1 MKFTVGTAAK
11 ETGKA
16 KSTISRYISKGKISA
31 IKTKGGSYEI
41 DAAELFR
48 VFPKVERSNS
58 SSNSQMERSAT
69 HKNTDETLVLEAK
82 LEALQEERERERRQL
97 EQTIEDL
104 RRRLDAESEE
114 RRGLTLMLTDMR
126 SKKKTVLDRIFGINQ
141 ARRGS

>member
-31 IKTKGGSYEI
+31 VKTKGGSYEI

-48 VFPKVERSNS
+48 VFPRVERSNS
-58 SSNSQMERSAT
+58 SGNSQMERSAT
-69 HKNTDETLVLEAK
+69 HKNADETGVLKAK

-114 RRGLTLMLTDMR
+114 RRNLTLMLTHQTEAP
-126 SKKKTVLDRIFGINQ
+126 KKKTVLNRLFGIN
-141 ARRGS
+141 

>member
-16 KSTISRYISKGKISA
+16 KSTISRYISTGKISA
-31 IKTKGGSYEI
+31 VKTKGGSYEI

-48 VFPKVERSNS
+48 VFPRVERSNS
-58 SSNSQMERSAT
+58 SRNSQMERSAT
-69 HKNTDETLVLEAK
+69 HKNTDETRVLEAK
-82 LEALQEERERERRQL
+82 LEFLQQERERERRQL

-114 RRGLTLMLTDMR
+114 RRTLTLMLTDQR
-126 SKKKTVLDRIFGINQ
+126 PKKKTVLNRIFGN
-141 ARRGS
+141 